1 MNKKHITV
9 RAWDPTNKRLATM
22 NIYHD
27 QLYQVIYTSGDY
39 KFGWIN
45 TDMKLIK
52 KLHKQ
57 AKIKSIDVELLP
69 MDYIWNPDTKKI
81 EKDFSILDL
90 INDIKYIIPV
100 KLLPAVNKKIY
111 DRKQI
116 TFRNKTFCI
125 YPNYPITIKMTNKK
139 LIIGQVEATTSKL
152 IEDEDSKICPL
163 LKKKNLKQEI
173 ITLLIRPIVDSHP
186 NEKLIS
192 INTDEIESIDHMN
205 LFIK

>member
-1 MNKKHITV
+1 
-9 RAWDPTNKRLATM
+9 
-22 NIYHD
+22 
-27 QLYQVIYTSGDY
+27 
-39 KFGWIN
+39 
-45 TDMKLIK
+45 
-52 KLHKQ
+52 
-57 AKIKSIDVELLP
+57 
-69 MDYIWNPDTKKI
+69 
-81 EKDFSILDL
+81 
-90 INDIKYIIPV
+90 
-100 KLLPAVNKKIY
+100 
-111 DRKQI
+111 
-116 TFRNKTFCI
+116 
-125 YPNYPITIKMTNKK
+125 MTNKK